1 MLVVLQTLSAGK
13 LSSYMNKF
21 QVNATLKDL
30 CLVWLAG
37 GWADLAW
44 EENTVG
50 SLAAGWTDLARE
62 KNTVAGWLKLP
73 GEQGINFSWY

>member
-30 CLVWLAG
+30 TSHG
-37 GWADLAW
+37 ISSSF
-44 EENTVG
+44 TI
-50 SLAAGWTDLARE
+50 
-62 KNTVAGWLKLP
+62 KLLSVIFLP
-73 GEQGINFSWY
+73 ATNRLL